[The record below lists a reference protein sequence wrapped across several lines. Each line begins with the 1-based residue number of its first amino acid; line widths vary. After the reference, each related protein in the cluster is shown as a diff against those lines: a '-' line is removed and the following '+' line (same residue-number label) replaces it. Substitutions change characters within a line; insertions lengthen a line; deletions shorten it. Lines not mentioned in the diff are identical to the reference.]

1 MPDFTIYGYGD
12 KFSGDD
18 ILFQEQKRSD
28 SKAIYQCLLKKPLVS
43 YKSVDAFIAAPP
55 AAIHCQ
61 AIHILELS
69 RNKKYN
75 TGIALSE
82 EVNIVCTLPCS

>member
-28 SKAIYQCLLKKPLVS
+28 SKAIYQCLLKKPLVP
-43 YKSVDAFIAAPP
+43 YKSVDAFIAALP
-55 AAIHCQ
+55 AALHCQ

-69 RNKKYN
+69 RNKKIQHRHCSIR
-75 TGIALSE
+75 GSE
-82 EVNIVCTLPCS
+82 HSLYPSL

>member
-18 ILFQEQKRSD
+18 ILFKEQKRSD

-43 YKSVDAFIAAPP
+43 YKSVDAFNLTPIFNNNSSP
-55 AAIHCQ
+55 ASSSS
-61 AIHILELS
+61 LPS
-69 RNKKYN
+69 NTY
-75 TGIALSE
+75 TGIIKE
-82 EVNIVCTLPCS
+82 